1 LNKFASY
8 DEGSEVPKLGFSLPK
23 LLQSKSGLNFQ
34 SPSNTKMNVESGETG
49 NDSPKEKSQQI
60 GQSQSQSG
68 SPTQKSEQ
76 QVGFKKVQK
85 QDGSITPEFNKKQI
99 SS

>member
-1 LNKFASY
+1 LNKFSSY
-8 DEGSEVPKLGFSLPK
+8 EEGSEAPKLGFSLPK
-23 LLQSKSGLNFQ
+23 LLQSKSNLSFQ
-34 SPSNTKMNVESGETG
+34 SPSGTKMNLENGETG
-49 NDSPKEKSQQI
+49 TESPQQKSQQI

-68 SPTQKSEQ
+68 SPTQKPEQ